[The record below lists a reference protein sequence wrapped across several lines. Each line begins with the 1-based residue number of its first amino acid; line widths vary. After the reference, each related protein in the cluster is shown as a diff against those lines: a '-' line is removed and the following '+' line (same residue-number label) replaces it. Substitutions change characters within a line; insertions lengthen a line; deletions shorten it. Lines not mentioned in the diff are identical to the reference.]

1 MMMPVDISQWRV
13 TIGCFSVSMQKF
25 SPVSK
30 NVRLSSIVVQIV
42 KLYWLCLF
50 FVALAVIALPFTL
63 TIQFLAVHSVATES
77 CFLPLFAR
85 VHYFVKV
92 LFYVTVEL
100 VKRIPFGFIVI
111 FRYKYSHS
119 KYAYFHI
126 ACLAYYALH
135 IKWLVLRTIL
145 LSGDVE

>member
-30 NVRLSSIVVQIV
+30 SVRLLSLVVQIF
-42 KLYWLCLF
+42 KLYWFCLF

-63 TIQFLAVHSVATES
+63 TIQFLAVHSVPTQS

-85 VHYFVKV
+85 VHHFVKKI
-92 LFYVTVEL
+92 LYVSVEL
-100 VKRIPFGFIVI
+100 VERIPLGIVVAV
-111 FRYKYSHS
+111 RYKYFNLSMPI
-119 KYAYFHI
+119 FT
-126 ACLAYYALH
+126 LH
-135 IKWLVLRTIL
+135 AWNNAHFIQL
-145 LSGDVE
+145 G